1 MTITTATTA
10 PGVEATAGTAT
21 AGTATAE
28 TLAADTAERL
38 TALMITFLETGTPP
52 AGLFRPD
59 VFCDLTVPYWRLQAR
74 GVDGLV
80 ALRRNGHPAPG
91 SVPRHRLDRTGSG
104 FVLEVEERWEQDGA
118 GWYCRE
124 LLRADV
130 REGAIA
136 RLSVYCTGDWDAGR
150 QRRHG
155 REVSLLEP

>member
-1 MTITTATTA
+1 MATTLTTTA
-10 PGVEATAGTAT
+10 PGVGTTGTTGTTGATDST
-21 AGTATAE
+21 
-28 TLAADTAERL
+28 ERL
-38 TALMITFLETGTPP
+38 AGLLVAFLETGTPP
-52 AGLFRPD
+52 AGLFHPD

-80 ALRRNGHPAPG
+80 ALRKNGHPLPG

-130 REGAIA
+130 TDGAVG
-136 RLSVYCTGDWDAGR
+136 RLSVYCTGDWDAEQ

-155 REVSLLEP
+155 EEVTLLEP